1 VKFKAISQYFGQ
13 LSKRRHCEI
22 SLYRQKKRSPIE
34 YRKQNVLG
42 RKRDRLKAKHAQRAK
57 RKNKPRK
64 TKNNKLKKTK
74 DIKLKTKSHS
84 KASTYKPISNKQKRT
99 VSQISNEE
107 KRTALQISNK
117 QKRTASQISK
127 LKFITVDY
135 AKTIMLQ
142 SQKKILKGKFA
153 FPLLP
158 CVCKISVDTKKFVIR
173 YYNQQMF
180 IYTASIGTNR
190 PLKRNLIATF
200 STLNGDEMES
210 NWYTE
215 HTRFSPVK

>member
-1 VKFKAISQYFGQ
+1 MKINAKFKAVSQYFGQ
-13 LSKRRHCEI
+13 LSKQRHYGV

-34 YRKQNVLG
+34 YRKQKVLG

-64 TKNNKLKKTK
+64 TKNNKLRKTK
-74 DIKLKTKSHS
+74 DIKLKMKSHS
-84 KASTYKPISNKQKRT
+84 KASTYKPISN
-99 VSQISNEE
+99 E
-107 KRTALQISNK
+107 

-127 LKFITVDY
+127 LKFITGDY

-153 FPLLP
+153 FSLLP
-158 CVCKISVDTKKFVIR
+158 CVYKISVDTKKFVIR

-180 IYTASIGTNR
+180 IYTTSIGTKR

-200 STLNGDEMES
+200 SILNGDEMES
-210 NWYTE
+210 NWHTE
-215 HTRFSPVK
+215 HTRFPPSNNQPLLHNRT